1 MSRFGADGFIV
12 GRPILYDLMLR
23 QVPTDRIHMNKKVL
37 STKQGGNGVI
47 LRCSDGTEYEGDILV
62 GADGAY
68 SAVRQNLYAEL
79 KKAERLP
86 ADDALPLPFSTVC
99 LVGQTRSLTAEEFP
113 DIAKESCQFINTLGG
128 DRPYSVSC
136 NLGLR

>member
-1 MSRFGADGFIV
+1 M
-12 GRPILYDLMLR
+12 LYDLMLR
-23 QVPTDRIHMNKKVL
+23 QVPSDRIHMNKKVL
-37 STKQGGNGVI
+37 STKQDGNGIV
-47 LRCSDGTEYEGDILV
+47 LRCSDGTEYDGDILV

-68 SAVRQNLYAEL
+68 SAVRQSLYAEL
-79 KKAERLP
+79 KKANRLP

-128 DRPYSVSC
+128 DRPYSVS
-136 NLGLR
+136 